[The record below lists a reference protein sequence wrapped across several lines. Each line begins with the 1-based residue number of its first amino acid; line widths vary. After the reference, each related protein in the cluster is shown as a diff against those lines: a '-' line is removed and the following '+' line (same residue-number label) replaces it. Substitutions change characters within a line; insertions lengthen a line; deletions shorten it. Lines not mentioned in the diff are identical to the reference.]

1 MKTFRLIKVPFHS
14 DNNLKTNVQLQNK
27 YNYATIG
34 ASKIKALQ
42 NG

>member
-1 MKTFRLIKVPFHS
+1 MKKFRLIKVPFQS
-14 DNNLKTNVQLQNK
+14 DTNMNKNVQLQNK

-34 ASKIKALQ
+34 TSKIKALQ